1 VHRTLAPAGIQ
12 YVFEDSE
19 AAVSAAII
27 KQIGTGCASISRK
40 FNRGFQKELPSG
52 SVPREKSPLN
62 RGGAAM
68 KRLWGMTLLAGAGV
82 GLILGPQP
90 ILAQACKDE
99 GSMVD
104 ASKQALVELTDAVK
118 KERLPDFER
127 LNHQKSA
134 INKLTIHDGMLE
146 ELVSCLEKAA
156 QDTTASK
163 EVGEAAKAQHDAAAK
178 LLEKIHH
185 EQGAIKDA
193 KASKDAKAL
202 IEKLDLTP

>member
-1 VHRTLAPAGIQ
+1 
-12 YVFEDSE
+12 
-19 AAVSAAII
+19 
-27 KQIGTGCASISRK
+27 
-40 FNRGFQKELPSG
+40 
-52 SVPREKSPLN
+52 
-62 RGGAAM
+62 M
-68 KRLWGMTLLAGAGV
+68 KRLWGITLLVGAGV

-99 GSMVD
+99 ESMVD
-104 ASKQALVELTDAVK
+104 ASKQALVELTDTVK
-118 KERLPDFER
+118 KESLPDFER

-134 INKLTIHDGMLE
+134 VNKLTIHDGMLE
-146 ELVSCLEKAA
+146 ELESCLDKAA

-163 EVGEAAKAQHDAAAK
+163 EAVETAKAQHDAAAK

-193 KASKDAKAL
+193 KAPKDAKAL